1 MKRHMFRL
9 CQGHVH
15 LIIITL
21 RASVLSDLLGVFYW
35 ENDFSL
41 CQVFLH

>member
-9 CQGHVH
+9 SQGHVH
-15 LIIITL
+15 LINITL